1 MDGRINH
8 TDESLDTSTPQRCT
22 TSAID
27 HVAHTQHP
35 GAVAAGLRRRSIA
48 ADFLASAEREPQAT
62 GLVVNARSYTYAEMA
77 DTAGRWAAR
86 LRALRSR
93 EAMRIGIYAYRSATS
108 YLGVLAATL
117 AGATFVPLN
126 PTFPGARTGQMVQ
139 QADLDAILVD
149 IESLPS
155 LTDALLAL
163 RDTPPLLLTNARRD
177 DAAGAAPLDCR
188 IVFDR
193 DDLDAALPDSQ
204 PPQTSPAD
212 IAYLLFTSG
221 STGVPKGVPV
231 THANLMAFLAFNRE
245 RYDFRA
251 DDRFSQTFDHTF
263 DLSIFDMFMA
273 WGAGAALCVP
283 EQSDLLAPLRFI
295 ADHSITVWFSVPS
308 VAALMLRKNLLAP
321 ACMPTLRWS
330 LFCGESLPRAI
341 AEAWQRAAPNSTVE
355 NLYGPTELTIA
366 CAVHRWDPK
375 RSPLLCEHDNVP
387 IGRIYAPLSA
397 VVVDEQLAP
406 VADGGVG
413 ELCVA
418 GPQTFPGYWRA
429 ERLTAERMLAHAD
442 AAGDIRQFYRTG
454 DLVRRLPNGELA
466 CIGRSDSQ
474 VKLNGY
480 RIELTEIEA
489 VLRQSGCIDAVA
501 VAWPTAVNPKGIAAF
516 VTGPASVTEV
526 KACLRSRLPRY
537 MVPRRIELL
546 EEIPLN
552 ANGKADRRL
561 LSQRAADGAGSDAR
575 ASVRTAVSMIS
586 RTSAPRDRSA
596 TGRAR
601 P

>member
-1 MDGRINH
+1 MDDRRVKPINKNQDH
-8 TDESLDTSTPQRCT
+8 STLQRRTVPQRAT
-22 TSAID
+22 V
-27 HVAHTQHP
+27 HGTQA
-35 GAVAAGLRRRSIA
+35 GANPQPRSVA
-48 ADFLASAEREPQAT
+48 ADFLARAERNPDAV

-93 EAMRIGIYAYRSATS
+93 ESMRIGIYAYRSATN
-108 YLGVLAATL
+108 YLGVLAAIF

-155 LTDALLAL
+155 LADALLAL
-163 RDTPPLLLTNARRD
+163 RDAPPLLLTDARRH
-177 DAAGAAPLDCR
+177 DAPGATPSHCR
-188 IVFDR
+188 IVLDR
-193 DDLDAALPDSQ
+193 GDLHASPPASALPE
-204 PPQTSPAD
+204 TNPAD
-212 IAYLLFTSG
+212 MAYLLFTSG
-221 STGVPKGVPV
+221 STGAPKGVPV
-231 THANLMAFLAFNRE
+231 SNANLAAFLAFNRE

-283 EQSDLLAPLRFI
+283 QQGELLAPLRFI
-295 ADHSITVWFSVPS
+295 ADHAITVWFSVPS
-308 VAALMLRKNLLAP
+308 LAALMLRRNLLAP

-330 LFCGESLPRAI
+330 LFCGESLPRSI
-341 AEAWQRAAPNSTVE
+341 AEAWQRAAPDCTVE

-366 CAVHRWDPK
+366 CAVHRWDPNI
-375 RSPLLCEHDNVP
+375 SPLLCEHDNVP
-387 IGRIYAPLSA
+387 IGRVYAPLSA
-397 VVVDEQLAP
+397 VVVDERLVP

-429 ERLTAERMLAHAD
+429 ERLTAERMLALPD

-454 DLVRRLPNGELA
+454 DLVRRLPNGELV
-466 CIGRSDSQ
+466 CLGRSDSQ

-501 VAWPTAVNPKGIAAF
+501 VAWPTAVRPKGIAAF
-516 VTGPASVTEV
+516 VTGPASLAEV
-526 KACLRSRLPRY
+526 KASLRGRLPRY

-546 EEIPLN
+546 DEIPLN
-552 ANGKADRRL
+552 VNGKADRKL
-561 LSQRAADGAGSDAR
+561 LSQRAAGSTPDAT
-575 ASVRTAVSMIS
+575 ASVRIAVSTIS
-586 RTSAPRDRSA
+586 ATSAPRDRSA